1 MSVGR
6 RPARLVALGLLLAA
20 SLVQAQA
27 PADDPADDALPA
39 TEAADDEAAPAPAA
53 PRFDAGLSVLEAGAN
68 GAYRLELAAPD
79 PARALLER
87 HLDLARFR
95 DQPDIAPVEVGRLLA
110 ATPAQVR
117 RLLEPEGHFNPVVEV
132 ERRDDPAGG
141 PPTLR
146 VRVDPGPQARVGR
159 LQLEMQGSFGE
170 AMAAGDE
177 ELARRWQ
184 RMQARWPLQAGAPFS
199 QAAWGAAKNRLLAG
213 LRNRGYPGAA
223 FLGTGAEVD
232 PASDTVRLFLVVD
245 SGPLYRVGAVRV
257 EGLARTPASAATN
270 LRPFGL
276 GEPFTEKM
284 LLDYQEVLQKSG
296 LYDGVAVELELDPER
311 ADRAVVVTRLRE
323 QKLQTA
329 TVSVGFSSNTG
340 PRVGL
345 EHTHRRLFGYDLVG
359 SSRLRLGRSERELA
373 FDLLTYPQERGYR
386 NLVALKAD
394 DLDAGGARTQT
405 QRLRV
410 GRTRDTE
417 TLDRLYYLEF
427 NRTALDTSSARSI
440 DRALLANYEW
450 AWRDVN
456 SVVFPTRGVILNAQ
470 GGAGYAVDG
479 GGDRGS
485 FGRVL
490 LQFIGYQP
498 LARGWFAQVR
508 GQVGQVIKADSLGVP
523 DSLLFRAGGDDSV
536 RGYGYRTLGP
546 VRDGSVVGGPV
557 LATGTAELM
566 HRFSDRWRA
575 WYGAVFVD
583 AGNAAERWEDFKPVY
598 GYGVGVRWRSP
609 IGPLR
614 VDLAYGEAESSLR
627 LHVSVGVSF

>member
-1 MSVGR
+1 MSAGR

-20 SLVQAQA
+20 GLVQAQDPSDR
-27 PADDPADDALPA
+27 PAAGGTSTEVDDDAPVSNP
-39 TEAADDEAAPAPAA
+39 TA
-53 PRFDAGLSVLEAGAN
+53 PRFDPGLSVLEAGAN
-68 GAYRLELAAPD
+68 GAYRLELAAPG
-79 PARALLER
+79 PARTLLER

-95 DQPDIAPVEVGRLLA
+95 GQPDISPVEVGRLLA

-132 ERRDDPAGG
+132 ERREDPAGG

-170 AMAAGDE
+170 ALATGDGD
-177 ELARRWQ
+177 LAQRWQ
-184 RMQARWPLQAGAPFS
+184 RIQARWPLQSGAPFS
-199 QAAWGAAKNRLLAG
+199 QAAWSAAKNRLLAG
-213 LRNRGYPGAA
+213 LRHRGYPGAA

-245 SGPLYRVGAVRV
+245 SGPLYRVGEVRV
-257 EGLARTPASAATN
+257 EGLERTPASAVTN
-270 LRPFGL
+270 LRPFGF

-284 LLDYQEVLQKSG
+284 LLDYQEALQKSG
-296 LYDGVAVELELDPER
+296 LYEGVAVELELDPER
-311 ADRAVVVTRLRE
+311 ADRAVVVARLRE

-329 TVSVGFSSNTG
+329 TVGIGFSSNTG
-340 PRVGL
+340 PRIGL
-345 EHTHRRLFGYDLVG
+345 EHTHRRLFGHDLVG
-359 SSRLRLGRSERELA
+359 SSRIRLGRSEREFA

-386 NLVALKAD
+386 NLLAVRAD
-394 DLDAGGARTQT
+394 YLDAGGARTET
-405 QRLRV
+405 QRLRL

-417 TLDRLYYLEF
+417 TLDRLYYLEL
-427 NRTALDTSSARSI
+427 NRTTLETSTARTT
-440 DRALLANYEW
+440 DRAVLANYEW
-450 AWRDVN
+450 AWRDVD
-456 SVVFPTRGVILNAQ
+456 SVVFPTRGVILTVQ
-470 GGAGYAVDG
+470 GGGGYAIDG
-479 GGDRGS
+479 GGDHGG
-485 FGRVL
+485 FGRTL
-490 LQFIGYQP
+490 LQFIAYQP
-498 LARGWFAQVR
+498 LARGWYAQVR
-508 GQVGQVIKADSLGVP
+508 GQAGQVFRRETLGVP

-546 VRDGSVVGGPV
+546 VRDGSVVGGAV

-566 HRFSDRWRA
+566 RRFNDRWRA
-575 WYGAVFVD
+575 WYGAIFVD
-583 AGNAAERWEDFKPVY
+583 AGNAAERWEDFEPVY